1 LYEFC
6 LDQTADYTEEIETKL
21 AKSLYGSVLI
31 YIFDN
36 PEILL
41 ELDNGKRS
49 SFSMQAAIFNHLDSI
64 IIPKLFQDV
73 LKEQWQDKEVYVWL
87 PPTEIKRIT
96 DQHALQEYNNI
107 KHALPELHQDDFA
120 LKKDLKLFAKVFKKL
135 KPKDQKFLLMM
146 AEPIMHKGKQFPQI
160 IADVCNKFGI
170 TEENA
175 RQRKSLLI
183 KRLKSYL
190 EKEKKK
196 N

>member
-1 LYEFC
+1 
-6 LDQTADYTEEIETKL
+6 
-21 AKSLYGSVLI
+21 
-31 YIFDN
+31 
-36 PEILL
+36 
-41 ELDNGKRS
+41 
-49 SFSMQAAIFNHLDSI
+49 
-64 IIPKLFQDV
+64 
-73 LKEQWQDKEVYVWL
+73 L